1 MSDDAGVVLEA
12 GRAGWPARLDHLDG
26 AAPRR
31 LYVRGT
37 AALDELTRS
46 PSVAIVGARRCSAAG
61 ERFARALAAGL
72 GEAGVAAVI
81 SGLALGIDAAAHAGA
96 LEAGGRTA
104 AVLGCGIDRAYPRRN
119 ARLAEAIC
127 AQGGAVVS
135 EWGPGVEPQP
145 WRFPVRNRLIAALG
159 DATLVVEA
167 TRRSGSLHTVDH
179 ALALGR
185 DVLAVPGSAWSS
197 LGEGVNG
204 LLLAGAAPVT
214 TVEDVLDALG
224 LPPVMRRPPDTP
236 AAAHG
241 LAGRVLVALRE
252 QPRAPEA
259 LALELGAPAA
269 ELQAVLAELLL
280 DGWVA
285 READGTLAALPGATR
300 RARC

>member
-1 MSDDAGVVLEA
+1 VSDCASVVLEP
-12 GRAGWPARLDHLDG
+12 GRVGWPARIDHLDG

-37 AALDELTRS
+37 AALGELTRS

-61 ERFARALAAGL
+61 ERFARTLAAGL
-72 GEAGVAAVI
+72 GEAGVAVI

-127 AQGGAVVS
+127 AQGGALVS

-185 DVLAVPGSAWSS
+185 EVLAVPGSAWSP
-197 LGEGVNG
+197 LGEGVNA

-224 LPPVMRRPPDTP
+224 LPPVIRRPPDTAP
-236 AAAHG
+236 AAQG
-241 LAGRVLVALRE
+241 LAGLVLAALGG

-280 DGWVA
+280 DGRIV
-285 READGTLAALPGATR
+285 READGTLALLPATVR
-300 RARC
+300 RARS